1 MDMKEIRIHGRGGQ
15 GAVTLAELV
24 ALAAIKEG
32 KYAQS
37 FPAFGPERRGAPV
50 EAFLR
55 VDDESIRERTG
66 ITEPDEVCVLDPTLL
81 RAVDVTAGLKNGGTL
96 ILNTKK
102 NGGDIESEY
111 GIRSKIATLNATDI
125 ARKCIGMPITNT
137 TMAGSL
143 LKVTNIVKLESMEEQ
158 LKERFGR
165 LAKGNIE
172 AMKRAY
178 EETKIW

>member
-1 MDMKEIRIHGRGGQ
+1 MRIHGRGGQ

-55 VDDESIRERTG
+55 VDDEPIRERTG
-66 ITEPDEVCVLDPTLL
+66 ITEPDDICVLDPTLL
-81 RAVDVTAGLKNGGTL
+81 KTIDVTAGLKNGGTL

-102 NGGDIESEY
+102 NGGDIRYEY
-111 GIRSKIATLNATDI
+111 GIKSRIATLNATDI

-158 LKERFGR
+158 MKERFGNY
-165 LAKGNIE
+165 AKGNIE
-172 AMKRAY
+172 AMKKAY
-178 EETKIW
+178 EKTKIW